1 MEEYL
6 KFLITPL
13 LSTPDSLNIQI
24 APSNITIAVATADM
38 GRVIG
43 KGGAVISAI
52 RNLVRAYCI
61 GHNLPF
67 TAVTLAEPQSA
78 A

>member
-1 MEEYL
+1 MEDYL

-13 LSTPDSLNIQI
+13 LSVPDQLVIQV
-24 APSNITIAVATADM
+24 AQSNVTIGVAEADM

-43 KGGAVISAI
+43 KGGSVISAI

-67 TAVTLAEPQSA
+67 TAVTLTEPQV
-78 A
+78 